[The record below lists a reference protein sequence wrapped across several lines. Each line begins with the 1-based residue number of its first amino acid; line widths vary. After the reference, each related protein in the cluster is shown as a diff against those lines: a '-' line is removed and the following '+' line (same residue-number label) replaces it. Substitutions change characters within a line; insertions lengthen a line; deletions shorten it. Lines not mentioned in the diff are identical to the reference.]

1 MSGHNKNHG
10 MGRRLFLK
18 MAGVVALCVGFPA
31 TVKAFFIKKFP
42 VRSVERNDWVFEP
55 TTGQIT
61 FPGGSPEP
69 FTLTVDGL
77 VEQPLKMTY
86 QDLKN
91 IPQVE
96 QVSDFHCV
104 EGWSVADLKWGGFRF
119 EQIVSRVKPKPEAR
133 FAVFHAMGKTGSK
146 PGGFDHYVES
156 LPLKRLLDPKAEVVM
171 ALDLNGEPIPHEHG
185 SPLRVLSP
193 YDLAYK
199 SIKFVYRI
207 EFSDK
212 QQPGWWTLA
221 NPIYPVDAPVPEKR
235 LRKK

>member
-1 MSGHNKNHG
+1 MSKHNNNHG

-18 MAGVVALCVGFPA
+18 MAGAVALCAGFPA
-31 TVKAFFIKKFP
+31 TVWAFFIKKFP

-55 TTGQIT
+55 ASGQIN

-69 FTLTVDGL
+69 YMLTVDGL
-77 VEQPLKMTY
+77 VENPFKMTY
-86 QDLKN
+86 QELQN
-91 IPQVE
+91 IQQVE

-119 EQIVSRVKPKPEAR
+119 EQIVSRARPKPEAQ

-146 PGGFDHYVES
+146 PGGLDHYIES
-156 LPLKRLLDPKAEVVM
+156 FPLERLLDPKAEVVL
-171 ALDLNGEPIPHEHG
+171 ALNLNNEPIPHEHG
-185 SPLRVLSP
+185 APLRVLSP

-199 SIKFVYRI
+199 SIKFVHRI
-207 EFSDK
+207 EFTDK

-221 NPIYPVDAPVPEKR
+221 NPIYPVDAPVPKKR